1 MAKCKRL
8 NLNWQLE
15 WRDERTGFINSY
27 LNTLP
32 FKPTED
38 ELEMMGKYIL
48 WGKNRQNGLNGRQEG
63 LQLET
68 AAGTWDAEPVESL
81 DALLE
86 SPAFTESMLRR
97 PEDPVYK
104 APREV
109 FSRSTARKLASPE
122 LLHEL
127 EQLWR
132 LIDETEL
139 LITFYDLDHQ
149 KRTSPPRAQLLSR
162 FNELEILS
170 IHERAQHLNSYKYL
184 QQKHY
189 LVELRQRQYIYKDS
203 YAPPMLSTPTFNTHI
218 EDPTLFWD
226 SDIQVLPLGL
236 KYANSQLT
244 QKLWRTDRFPEPKD
258 FNDSEL
264 QELTK
269 LLWRPARNSPYTF
282 NFENPVQLFLL
293 DGVYLSARESLKTEG
308 VHPLESNFNELL
320 NTYDSYVA
328 LAQLPKVQLQLL
340 NLKRQHISNE
350 QISTILG
357 EEFGHP
363 YTVNYIST
371 LYRQNVLGAIA
382 KTAKKHREVCE
393 NLMFPENFKLCSDCG
408 RWLLR
413 DAENFTRKVKVKDGF
428 DCRCKSCA
436 KRLREKR
443 KQKYEEEIIRL
454 TSMSK
459 DMQDCE

>member
-15 WRDERTGFINSY
+15 WRDERTQFINSY
-27 LNTLP
+27 LEVIP

-38 ELEMMGKYIL
+38 ELEMMGNYIL
-48 WGKNRQNGLNGRQEG
+48 WGKNRQTGLNGRQEG

-86 SPAFTESMLRR
+86 SPTFNESMLRQ
-97 PEDPVYK
+97 PDMPVYK

-109 FSRSTARKLASPE
+109 FSRSDARRLASPE
-122 LLHEL
+122 LLCEL
-127 EQLWR
+127 ESLWR
-132 LIDETEL
+132 TIDETEL
-139 LITFYDLDHQ
+139 LLAFYDLDHQ

-184 QQKHY
+184 QQKHS
-189 LVELRQRQYIYKDS
+189 LVELRQQQYLYKDS
-203 YAPPMLSTPTFNTHI
+203 YAPLMQTTPTFNTQVESPTFFWGTDIHI
-218 EDPTLFWD
+218 
-226 SDIQVLPLGL
+226 LPLGL
-236 KYANSQLT
+236 KYANSPLT
-244 QKLWRTDRFPEPKD
+244 KKLWRTDRFPEPKD

-269 LLWRPARNSPYTF
+269 LLWRPAPSTQNFF
-282 NFENPVQLFLL
+282 NFENPAHLYLL
-293 DGVYLSARESLKTEG
+293 DDVYLAARENLNVQG
-308 VHPLESNFNELL
+308 VQPLESNFNELL
-320 NTYDSYVA
+320 DTYDSYVA
-328 LAQLPKVQLQLL
+328 LAQLPGYQWRLLQ
-340 NLKRQHISNE
+340 LKRQHVLNE
-350 QISTILG
+350 QISSILG
-357 EEFGHP
+357 EEFGRP

-371 LYRQNVLGAIA
+371 LYHQNILGAIA
-382 KTAKKHREVCE
+382 QTARKHREVCE

-413 DAENFTRKVKVKDGF
+413 NAENFTRKIKAKDGF

-436 KRLREKR
+436 KKLREKR
-443 KQKYEEEIIRL
+443 KQKHEEEIVRQTPTL
-454 TSMSK
+454 
-459 DMQDCE
+459 EP